1 MAGGWLTG
9 EGIEQGRR
17 LSLDVWAYDNQ
28 GRLQTRRQFTPTGAV
43 ITMDVTERGAEHLR
57 LEGMLTHRDGRSLR
71 LRERIAFVADHHFD
85 AMWEADEGS
94 GWRIVVDETCRKPG

>member
-1 MAGGWLTG
+1 
-9 EGIEQGRR
+9 
-17 LSLDVWAYDNQ
+17 
-28 GRLQTRRQFTPTGAV
+28 
-43 ITMDVTERGAEHLR
+43 
-57 LEGMLTHRDGRSLR
+57 